1 MAQSLSELYERAL
14 ARSESY
20 LSAQVE
26 VRQARA
32 NLRIRA
38 GQAWP
43 TVSATIGA
51 NFTAQPRID
60 GLLDRLPDQSPSL
73 SLDRSLGLS
82 VQQPLFQF
90 GRHDAELKRDE
101 LLVQVAWLRLAKTQ
115 GIVQRE
121 LALAYLSANAGAAL
135 MEAQDAQAE
144 SLLALLRQTRER
156 FDAGYSPM
164 NAVLAAEVD
173 YRQSLINMTK
183 ARQRASQ
190 AQRRLNRLTYLPD
203 TDVMD
208 SEIVRIDVN
217 FPHDRD
223 KTLLFALENNI
234 DVLIARTRVRAA
246 RAGLWATARSNL
258 PSLSWSA
265 SHSRSITDTQLF
277 DRPRLNDDGISDIS
291 RRSSRFG
298 VELSIPIF
306 QGGIQREQRANA
318 QDQVRLALRDLNL
331 TRENLQADLME
342 QWDAIEQEQEILT
355 QWRQLIALEE
365 QKLSNAET
373 LLDQGYV
380 TLDDIQS
387 AYVRLH
393 RLQNEI
399 LTTQN
404 AIHTAKFEILALMG
418 VL

>member
-183 ARQRASQ
+183 ARQRASE

-203 TDVMD
+203 TQVL
-208 SEIVRIDVN
+208 EREVAHIDAH
-217 FPHDRD
+217 FPRDRD
-223 KTLLFALENNI
+223 EAILFALENNI

-265 SHSRSITDTQLF
+265 SHSRSIGNTQMF
-277 DRPRLNDDGISDIS
+277 DRPHLNDNGISDI
-291 RRSSRFG
+291 RRQNSGFG
-298 VELSIPIF
+298 VQVSIPIF

-318 QDQVRLALRDLNL
+318 QDQVSMALRDLNL
-331 TRENLQADLME
+331 TRENLQADLFE
-342 QWDAIEQEQEILT
+342 QWATIEQEQEILV

-373 LLDQGYV
+373 LLDQGYL
-380 TLDDIQS
+380 TLDEIQS
-387 AYVRLH
+387 AYLRLH
-393 RLQNEI
+393 QLQNEV
-399 LTTQN
+399 LTTQH
-404 AIHTAKFEILALMG
+404 AIHIAQFEILAAMG